1 MTRGLGEKM
10 KLEIADFRLQILYCG
25 CEMWDVRCGI
35 AEFSNS
41 GIADFAF
48 LNPQFAIRNS
58 KFLPYALCPMPHA
71 QFYWLLATKF
81 FVFYYFT
88 SYICQSLPERDF
100 LEYQSIF
107 WLLRL

>member
-1 MTRGLGEKM
+1 M

-35 AEFSNS
+35 AEFIKS

-48 LNPQFAIRNS
+48 LNPQSAIRNS
-58 KFLPYALCPMPHA
+58 KFLPYALCPMLHA
-71 QFYWLLATKF
+71 E
-81 FVFYYFT
+81 YYFT
-88 SYICQSLPERDF
+88 SYICRSLPERDF
-100 LEYQSIF
+100 PEYQSIF